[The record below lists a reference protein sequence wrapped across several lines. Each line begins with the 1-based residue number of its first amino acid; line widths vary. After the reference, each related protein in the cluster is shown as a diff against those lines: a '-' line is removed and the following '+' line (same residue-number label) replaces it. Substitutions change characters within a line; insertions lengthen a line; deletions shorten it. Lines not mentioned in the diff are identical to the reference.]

1 MLMNAPFLQRCL
13 DYPRLKAPPYR
24 ILLLE
29 SGYFTV
35 AECKKGL
42 EKLGHKVILLP
53 LGGDFIK
60 RLLLHM
66 VEVKPDFL
74 LTINHLGFD
83 EEGKLTSLLTELKL
97 PFASWFVDS
106 PSYIIYKNDRQVS
119 DFCSLFSWERS
130 YLPRMEEQGFNS
142 PVFLPLATD
151 PDIFR
156 PADSSSLPRFTA
168 DIAFVGNS
176 MTELNRKWE
185 KKIPP
190 GIIGKFSSLAL
201 AAQFAE
207 RRKPM
212 RDILE
217 ELGVDS
223 EASGLIEIEAAM
235 VWKATQEYR
244 KKLACSLLP
253 LGLVTYGDSGW
264 KGLLPCCQGL
274 RPEVDYYRELPLV
287 YNSTKINVNA
297 TSFQMNSAVN
307 QRVFDSAACG
317 GFLLTDHQ
325 ADMDLFFEPGK
336 DAVSFESPEEAVELA
351 GYYLKHEK
359 EREAIAL
366 AARKTVLSEHTYDRR
381 MAALVSVMAGK
392 FGSNMQSTHLALAG
406 NLG

>member
-1 MLMNAPFLQRCL
+1 MPMNAPFLKRCL

-24 ILLLE
+24 IILLE

-42 EKLGHKVILLP
+42 EKLGHKVFMLP
-53 LGGDFIK
+53 LGDDFIK
-60 RLLLHM
+60 RLLLLL

-83 EEGKLTSLLTELKL
+83 VEGKLTSLLTELKL

-106 PSYIIYKNDRQVS
+106 PSYILYKDDRQVS
-119 DFCSLFSWERS
+119 DFCSLFSWEKS
-130 YLPRMEEQGFNS
+130 YLSRMEEIGFKS
-142 PVFLPLATD
+142 PMFLPLATD
-151 PDIFR
+151 PDTFR
-156 PADSSSLPRFTA
+156 PVDFPAPPRFRA

-176 MTELNRKWE
+176 MTEANCKWA

-190 GIIGKFSSLAL
+190 GSMRKFSSLAL
-201 AAQFAE
+201 ASQFAE

-212 RDILE
+212 REILGD
-217 ELGVDS
+217 LGADG
-223 EASGLIEIEAAM
+223 EAAGFIDIEAAM

-244 KKLACSLLP
+244 QQLARRLFP
-253 LGLVTYGDSGW
+253 LGLVIYGDSGW
-264 KGLLPCCQGL
+264 RSLLPCCQRL
-274 RPEVDYYRELPLV
+274 RPAVDYYRELPLV
-287 YNSTKINVNA
+287 YNFTAISVNT

-336 DAVSFESPEEAVELA
+336 DAVCFESLGEAVELA

-359 EREAIAL
+359 ERELVAR
-366 AARKTVLSEHTYDRR
+366 AARKRVLSEHTYDRR
-381 MAALVSVMAGK
+381 MAALVSVMVEK
-392 FGSNMQSTHLALAG
+392 FGSIKQPMLRA
-406 NLG
+406 

>member
-1 MLMNAPFLQRCL
+1 MPMNAPLLKRCL

-42 EKLGHKVILLP
+42 EKLGHKVFLLP
-53 LGGDFIK
+53 LGEDFIK
-60 RLLLHM
+60 RLLSLL

-83 EEGKLTSLLTELKL
+83 EEGKLTSLLTELEL

-106 PSYIIYKNDRQVS
+106 PTYILYRDNRQVS

-130 YLPRMEEQGFNS
+130 YLPGMEEIGFRS
-142 PVFLPLATD
+142 PAFLPLATD

-156 PADSSSLPRFTA
+156 PIDSPTPPQFRA

-176 MTELNRKWE
+176 MTEANSKWE
-185 KKIPP
+185 TKIPP
-190 GIIGKFSSLAL
+190 GSMRKFSSMAL
-201 AAQFAE
+201 ARQFAD

-212 RDILE
+212 REILGD
-217 ELGVDS
+217 LGADS
-223 EASGLIEIEAAM
+223 ESAGFIDIEAAM

-244 KKLACSLLP
+244 KQLARHLFP
-253 LGLVTYGDSGW
+253 LGLVIYGDRGW
-264 KGLLPCCQGL
+264 RSLLAGRHKI
-274 RPEVDYYRELPLV
+274 RPQVHYYRELPLV
-287 YNSTKINVNA
+287 YNFTTINVNS

-307 QRVFDSAACG
+307 QRVFDTAACG

-336 DAVSFESPEEAVELA
+336 DAVCYGSLEEAVELA
-351 GYYLKHEK
+351 GYYLKHVK
-359 EREAIAL
+359 ERESVAH
-366 AARKTVLSEHTYDRR
+366 AARERVLAEHTYDKR
-381 MAALVSVMAGK
+381 MATLVSGMVGK
-392 FGSNMQSTHLALAG
+392 FR
-406 NLG
+406 

>member
-1 MLMNAPFLQRCL
+1 MTLNAPLLKRFL

-42 EKLGHKVILLP
+42 EKLGHKVFMLP
-53 LGGDFIK
+53 LGDDFIK
-60 RLLLHM
+60 RLLSLL

-83 EEGKLTSLLTELKL
+83 VEGQLTSLLTELKL

-106 PSYIIYKNDRQVS
+106 PTYILYKDERQVS

-130 YLPRMEEQGFNS
+130 YLPKMEEIGFNS

-151 PDIFR
+151 PDTFR
-156 PADSSSLPRFTA
+156 PVDFPAPSRLKA
-168 DIAFVGNS
+168 NIAFVGNS
-176 MTELNRKWE
+176 MTEANHKWK

-190 GIIGKFSSLAL
+190 GSMRKFSSLAL
-201 AAQFAE
+201 ARQFAE
-207 RRKPM
+207 RRKTM
-212 RDILE
+212 REILG

-223 EASGLIEIEAAM
+223 EAGWFIDIEAAM

-244 KKLACSLLP
+244 QQLALRLLP
-253 LGLVTYGDSGW
+253 LGLVIYGDIGW
-264 KGLLPCCQGL
+264 RSLLPGSQSL
-274 RPEVDYYRELPLV
+274 RPEVDYYRELPTV
-287 YNSTKINVNA
+287 YNSTAINVNT

-307 QRVFDSAACG
+307 QRVFDCAACG

-336 DAVSFESPEEAVELA
+336 DSVCFESLEEAVELA
-351 GYYLKHEK
+351 GYYLTHEK
-359 EREAIAL
+359 ERGLVAH
-366 AARKTVLSEHTYDRR
+366 AARKRVLSEHTYDRR
-381 MAALVSVMAGK
+381 MAALVSAMVGK
-392 FGSNMQSTHLALAG
+392 FGSIKQPVLRALAG